1 MAKARIINIVATEC
15 PPEIEAKFNT
25 WYNEVHIPML
35 MKYAGI
41 KKVTRYKTIEQP
53 GAKQRWLAIYEYDNK
68 EDLNGMMGSPSFK
81 AVREEME
88 ATWKGQ
94 MFEVKWV
101 VAAEPIKTWDR

>member
-15 PPEIEAKFNT
+15 PPEVEAKFNK

-53 GAKQRWLAIYEYDNK
+53 GAKQKWLAIYEYDNK
-68 EDLNGMMGSPSFK
+68 EDLNGMMSSPAFK
-81 AVREEME
+81 AVREEMD
-88 ATWKGQ
+88 ATWKDQ
-94 MFEVKWV
+94 TFEVKGAL
-101 VAAEPIKTWDR
+101 AAEPIKTFER